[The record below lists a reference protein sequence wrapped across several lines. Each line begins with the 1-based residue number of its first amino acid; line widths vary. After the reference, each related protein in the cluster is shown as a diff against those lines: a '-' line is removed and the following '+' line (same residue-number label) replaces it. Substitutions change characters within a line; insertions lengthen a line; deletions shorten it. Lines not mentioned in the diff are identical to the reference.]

1 MQRESVY
8 KNSKHLLNHGK
19 TMNVEKLQK
28 LWNLAT
34 RNPNENEA
42 LVAARKFVRAINRE
56 QVSVHLYKGAAPA
69 SQEQIQRAIDNAY
82 RKGIQDVKTQ
92 YQQELDRH
100 LNAKYNEGY
109 LDGQRNGY
117 TEEDM
122 RRQYEKGY
130 YAGEKSKAIQKS
142 KPSNIMQNTH
152 HGLIANSSTTAAH
165 IHINNGTGTVS
176 FGINQQ

>member
-1 MQRESVY
+1 
-8 KNSKHLLNHGK
+8 
-19 TMNVEKLQK
+19 MNIEKLQK

-82 RKGIQDVKTQ
+82 QKGINDIKAQ
-92 YQQELDRH
+92 YQRELDRH

-122 RRQYEKGY
+122 RKQYQKGY
-130 YAGEKSKAIQKS
+130 AAGEKSQAIQKTE
-142 KPSNIMQNTH
+142 PSDIVQKKENTQSIAYGN
-152 HGLIANSSTTAAH
+152 GLGTS
-165 IHINNGTGTVS
+165 TGTVI
-176 FGINQQ
+176 FHNQSSGTIHIRHN

>member
-1 MQRESVY
+1 
-8 KNSKHLLNHGK
+8 
-19 TMNVEKLQK
+19 MNVEKLQK

-82 RKGIQDVKTQ
+82 QKGINDLKAD
-92 YQQELDRH
+92 YQRQLDKH

-117 TEEDM
+117 TEDDM
-122 RRQYEKGY
+122 KRQYDKGY
-130 YAGEKSKAIQKS
+130 YAGQKSKAIEKA
-142 KPSNIMQNTH
+142 KPLDIMQDTQQNF
-152 HGLIANSSTTAAH
+152 LRANNSTSAAQ

-176 FGINQQ
+176 FRISNS

>member
-1 MQRESVY
+1 
-8 KNSKHLLNHGK
+8 
-19 TMNVEKLQK
+19 MNIEKLQK

-82 RKGIQDVKTQ
+82 QNRINDIKAQ
-92 YQQELDRH
+92 YQRELDRH

-122 RRQYEKGY
+122 KKQYQKGY
-130 YAGEKSKAIQKS
+130 VAGQNSKAIQKS
-142 KPSNIMQNTH
+142 ESSDIMQDTQH
-152 HGLIANSSTTAAH
+152 HHLRVNSSSTAAY

-176 FGINQQ
+176 FKINQQ

>member
-1 MQRESVY
+1 
-8 KNSKHLLNHGK
+8 
-19 TMNVEKLQK
+19 MNVEKLQK

-82 RKGIQDVKTQ
+82 QKGINDLKAQ

-122 RRQYEKGY
+122 RSEYQKGY
-130 YAGEKSKAIQKS
+130 AEGQRSKAIQKTES
-142 KPSNIMQNTH
+142 SEIMQDKKHHHLRANT
-152 HGLIANSSTTAAH
+152 STTTQF

-176 FGINQQ
+176 FRIKQQ

>member
-1 MQRESVY
+1 
-8 KNSKHLLNHGK
+8 
-19 TMNVEKLQK
+19 MNVEKLQK

-82 RKGIQDVKTQ
+82 QKGINDIKAE
-92 YQQELDRH
+92 YQRALDRN

-122 RRQYEKGY
+122 KRQYQKGY
-130 YAGEKSKAIQKS
+130 YAGEKSKAIEKS
-142 KPSNIMQNTH
+142 EPSEIMQDTQHNF
-152 HGLIANSSTTAAH
+152 LRANNSTTAAQT
-165 IHINNGTGTVS
+165 HINNGTGS
-176 FGINQQ
+176 ISIRISNL

>member
-1 MQRESVY
+1 
-8 KNSKHLLNHGK
+8 
-19 TMNVEKLQK
+19 MNVEKLQK

-82 RKGIQDVKTQ
+82 QKGINDLKED
-92 YQQELDRH
+92 YQRQLDRH

-117 TEEDM
+117 TEDDM
-122 RRQYEKGY
+122 KKQYQKGY
-130 YAGEKSKAIQKS
+130 AEGQQSKAIEKAE
-142 KPSNIMQNTH
+142 PSDIVQNKKRTQT
-152 HGLIANSSTTAAH
+152 IAYGNSLGTS
-165 IHINNGTGTVS
+165 TGTVFFHNRS
-176 FGINQQ
+176 TGTIHIRHN

>member
-1 MQRESVY
+1 
-8 KNSKHLLNHGK
+8 
-19 TMNVEKLQK
+19 MNVEKLQK

-82 RKGIQDVKTQ
+82 QKGINDLKGQ
-92 YQQELDRH
+92 YQRELDRH
-100 LNAKYNEGY
+100 LNSKYNEGY

-117 TEEDM
+117 TEDDM
-122 RRQYEKGY
+122 KKQYQKGY
-130 YAGEKSKAIQKS
+130 AEGQKSKAIEKAKS
-142 KPSNIMQNTH
+142 SDITQDTQHYPLGGSNTIRVD
-152 HGLIANSSTTAAH
+152 SSTAQY
-165 IHINNGTGTVS
+165 IHFHNGTGSVS
-176 FGINQQ
+176 FRINQQ

>member
-1 MQRESVY
+1 
-8 KNSKHLLNHGK
+8 
-19 TMNVEKLQK
+19 MNVEKLQK

-82 RKGIQDVKTQ
+82 QKGINDVKAR

-109 LDGQRNGY
+109 LDGERNGY
-117 TEEDM
+117 TQVDM
-122 RRQYEKGY
+122 QKSYQEGY
-130 YAGEKSKAIQKS
+130 RDGQKSKAIQKS
-142 KPSNIMQNTH
+142 EPSDIVQDKQQTKTTALSSNATSTATVFFH
-152 HGLIANSSTTAAH
+152 NSSTGT
-165 IHINNGTGTVS
+165 IHIRHN
-176 FGINQQ
+176 

>member
-1 MQRESVY
+1 M
-8 KNSKHLLNHGK
+8 
-19 TMNVEKLQK
+19 TAEKLQK

-42 LVAARKFVRAINRE
+42 LVAARKFIRAINRE
-56 QVSVHLYKGAAPA
+56 QVSVHLYKGSPPA
-69 SQEQIQRAIDNAY
+69 SQEDIQRAINNAY
-82 RKGIQDVKTQ
+82 QKGINDLKAD
-92 YQQELDRH
+92 YQRQLDRH

-130 YAGEKSKAIQKS
+130 HQQGKLNIDIGYAYHSISKCI
-142 KPSNIMQNTH
+142 N
-152 HGLIANSSTTAAH
+152 H
-165 IHINNGTGTVS
+165 IEQ
-176 FGINQQ
+176 GIRL

>member
-1 MQRESVY
+1 
-8 KNSKHLLNHGK
+8 
-19 TMNVEKLQK
+19 MNVEKLQK

-82 RKGIQDVKTQ
+82 QKGINDLKAD
-92 YQQELDRH
+92 YQRQLDRH

-122 RRQYEKGY
+122 KRQYPNVLYRIGDVKDIN
-130 YAGEKSKAIQKS
+130 SIRNAIEDY
-142 KPSNIMQNTH
+142 KPHVVIN
-152 HGLIANSSTTAAH
+152 TAALKH
-165 IHINNGTGTVS
+165 VPICETNS
-176 FGINQQ
+176 K

>member
-1 MQRESVY
+1 
-8 KNSKHLLNHGK
+8 
-19 TMNVEKLQK
+19 MNVEKLQK

-56 QVSVHLYKGAAPA
+56 QVSVHLYKGSPPA
-69 SQEQIQRAIDNAY
+69 SQEDIQRAINNAY
-82 RKGIQDVKTQ
+82 QKGINDLKAQ
-92 YQQELDRH
+92 YQRELDRN

-122 RRQYEKGY
+122 RREYEKGY
-130 YAGEKSKAIQKS
+130 YAGEKSKAIEKAE
-142 KPSNIMQNTH
+142 PSDIVQDKTSTQT
-152 HGLIANSSTTAAH
+152 IASGHSTSTAYIFYH
-165 IHINNGTGTVS
+165 NQSTGNIHIRNS
-176 FGINQQ
+176 